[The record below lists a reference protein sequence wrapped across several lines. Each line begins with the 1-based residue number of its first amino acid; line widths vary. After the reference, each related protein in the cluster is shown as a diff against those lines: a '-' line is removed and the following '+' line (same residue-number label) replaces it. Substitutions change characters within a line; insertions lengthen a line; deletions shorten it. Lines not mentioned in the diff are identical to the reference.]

1 MYEFENTPD
10 INTIMARCVSFKN
23 AKTQPL
29 KQMYDSFLRKNY
41 NKKLLKLIQQNK
53 IGEI

>member
-1 MYEFENTPD
+1 MYEFENNPD
-10 INTIMARCVSFKN
+10 ITAIMARCVSFKN

-29 KQMYDSFLRKNY
+29 KEMYNSFLRKKY